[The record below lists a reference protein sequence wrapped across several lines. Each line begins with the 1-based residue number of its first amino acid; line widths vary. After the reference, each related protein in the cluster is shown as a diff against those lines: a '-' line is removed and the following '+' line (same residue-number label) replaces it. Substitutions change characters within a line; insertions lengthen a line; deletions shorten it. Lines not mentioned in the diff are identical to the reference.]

1 MDLRKVYKPGDKIKL
16 VDNHGEHIASIDDVV
31 SADTM
36 VIIRPWDVNRT
47 FSAYVGKHTNTI
59 GSNARG
65 IQKCM
70 MEVVGMEKSENVD
83 TLKLKYVD
91 NYSVIQNRRA
101 YRCEVT
107 VPVEIRKTGGSWEK
121 TRTLDISSTGLRVR
135 VNGRYKLGERVQI
148 QVLLDRFG
156 FDIMLP
162 IIGGVIVRAS
172 ATPDGTRDLICGID
186 FDNITSS
193 TEDTLSKFV
202 IVYQRK
208 NAGERSSAK

>member
-1 MDLRKVYKPGDKIKL
+1 MDLRRVYKPGDKIKL
-16 VDNHGEHIASIDDVV
+16 VDSRGEHLASIDDVV
-31 SADTM
+31 SSDTM
-36 VIIRPWDVNRT
+36 VVIRPWDMNKT
-47 FSAYVGKHTNTI
+47 FSTHVGKHINTI
-59 GSNARG
+59 CSNARG
-65 IQKCM
+65 VQQCL
-70 MEVVGMEKSENVD
+70 MEVVGLEKSESVD
-83 TLKLKYVD
+83 TLRLKYVD

-107 VPVEIRKTGGSWEK
+107 VPVEIRKPGGTWEK
-121 TRTLDISSTGLRVR
+121 TKTLDLSSTGLRVR
-135 VNGRYKLGERVQI
+135 LNNSFTLGERVQI

>member
-47 FSAYVGKHTNTI
+47 FSAYVGKHINTI
-59 GSNARG
+59 CSNARG

-162 IIGGVIVRAS
+162 IINGVIVRATP
-172 ATPDGTRDLICGID
+172 TPDGTHDLICGID
-186 FDNITSS
+186 FDNINSS

-208 NAGERSSAK
+208 NAGERNSAK